1 MPAHRSHE
9 LGRKLIYLKAS
20 NASSIENICRKP
32 RRTEVNYMLALL
44 MDVAYDCGHGFTRW
58 GTGGWIWMGL
68 MMLAGLVV
76 IATVVYLLFKGFS
89 SSEKRGAYFSA
100 AYKETP
106 LEIARRRYA
115 AGEINQEEFERI
127 KKDLSG

>member
-1 MPAHRSHE
+1 
-9 LGRKLIYLKAS
+9 
-20 NASSIENICRKP
+20 
-32 RRTEVNYMLALL
+32 MLALL
-44 MDVAYDCGHGFTRW
+44 ADVAYDCGHGFAHW

-76 IATVVYLLFKGFS
+76 IVAVIYLLFKGFS
-89 SSEKRGAYFSA
+89 SSETRGAFSSA
-100 AYKETP
+100 GYKETP

-127 KKDLSG
+127 RKDLSG